1 MTTSKVI
8 SQDSSMISKIRP
20 FLYLSGLAPLTPTSL
35 RPFTCV
41 INCVAGLRQILPS
54 HLSVLHIP
62 IEDDEGTDLSP
73 YWHIVF
79 RKIDD
84 QKKNGGKVLIF
95 CGMGISRSATFV
107 VAYLMCVEKM
117 TLRDAYKEVQNI
129 RNIICPNVG
138 FFKQMIELEE
148 KLYNQ
153 TTVKIITPING
164 VEVPDVVWNELYD
177 EMMDDINKNAS
188 IAQHILVHTDGSI
201 KYQNG

>member
-8 SQDSSMISKIRP
+8 SQDSSKISKIRP

-35 RPFTCV
+35 KPFTCI
-41 INCVAGLRQILPS
+41 INCVAGLRQFAPS

-84 QKKNGGKVLIF
+84 QKKKWWQSAHFLW
-95 CGMGISRSATFV
+95 SATFV
-107 VAYLMCVEKM
+107 VAYLMCMEKM

-164 VEVPDVVWNELYD
+164 IEVPDVVWKELYD
-177 EMMDDINKNAS
+177 EMMDDIDKN
-188 IAQHILVHTDGSI
+188 GS
-201 KYQNG
+201 